1 MVQRISI
8 VIPVYNE
15 EKAVKETIDSIK
27 KIINH
32 IKGYSYEIITIDDCS
47 KDKSGEILDKIDGI
61 KVLHN
66 KPNRGYGASLK
77 RGIEEA
83 DGDWILIIDADGT
96 YSPESIQSLVKY
108 IGTYDMVVGARSSK
122 NLNIPLVRI
131 IPKWFLNKFAGFLV
145 RKKIPDLNSGLRIFN
160 KEKCLEFWKMYPNK
174 FSFTS
179 TITMAFLSKEYQIK
193 YIPIDY
199 FKRKGKSSVSPF
211 DFYNFNNLL
220 LRLTLLFNP
229 IKIFSTISVS
239 LVLIA
244 IAVAIYSIYFLGQL
258 MDVTVIL
265 LMLSALQIFLFGLI
279 AHIVVKYK

>member
-1 MVQRISI
+1 MQRISVI
-8 VIPVYNE
+8 IPVYNE
-15 EKAVKETIDSIK
+15 EKAVKETIESIK
-27 KIINH
+27 EIIGH
-32 IKGYSYEIITIDDCS
+32 IKEYNYEIIAIDDCS
-47 KDKSGEILDKIDGI
+47 TDKSGIILDKVDGI

-66 KPNRGYGASLK
+66 NSNLGYGASLK

-83 DGDWILIIDADGT
+83 KGDWILIIDADGT
-96 YSPESIQSLVKY
+96 YPAQEIYSLVKY
-108 IGTYDMVVGARSSK
+108 LDRYDMVIGARNKK
-122 NLNIPLVRI
+122 NVNTPLLRR
-131 IPKWFLNKFAGFLV
+131 IPKWFLNKFASFLI
-145 RKKIPDLNSGLRIFN
+145 RRHIPDLNSGLRIFN
-160 KEKCLEFWKMYPNK
+160 KKKCLEFWNLYPDR

-193 YIPIDY
+193 YIPINY

-244 IAVAIYSIYFLGQL
+244 IAVAIYSIHFLGQL